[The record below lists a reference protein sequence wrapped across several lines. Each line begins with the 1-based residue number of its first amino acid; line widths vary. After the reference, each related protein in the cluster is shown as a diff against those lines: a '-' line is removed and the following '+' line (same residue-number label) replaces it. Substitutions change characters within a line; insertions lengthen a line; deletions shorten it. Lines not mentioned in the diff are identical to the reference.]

1 MKQTSANNTMNKTTF
16 DLNDSFD
23 TMHNTT
29 TVATRTALHSNT
41 LSRELNMINKE
52 IQNADQTMKLLVDA

>member
-1 MKQTSANNTMNKTTF
+1 M
-16 DLNDSFD
+16 NDSFD

-29 TVATRTALHSNT
+29 TVATRTALHSST

-52 IQNADQTMKLLVDA
+52 LQNADQTMKLLVDAEDLKLGYLKPGSLKDS